1 MIKIVCVGKVKEK
14 FYREAIDEY
23 LKRLSKYT
31 KVSILEVPDTS
42 DSNLSL
48 KKEGAEIL
56 KKIKDNEFVIT
67 LEIGGKMV
75 DSLEMADLIDRTF
88 NNHSVITFVIGGSYG
103 LSEDVLKRSNY
114 RLSFSKLTFP
124 HQLFRVVLL
133 EQIYRCFKINNNES
147 YHK

>member
-48 KKEGAEIL
+48 KKEGPR
-56 KKIKDNEFVIT
+56 F
-67 LEIGGKMV
+67 
-75 DSLEMADLIDRTF
+75 
-88 NNHSVITFVIGGSYG
+88 
-103 LSEDVLKRSNY
+103 
-114 RLSFSKLTFP
+114 
-124 HQLFRVVLL
+124 
-133 EQIYRCFKINNNES
+133 
-147 YHK
+147 

>member
-56 KKIKDNEFVIT
+56 KKIKENEFVIT

-75 DSLEMADLIDRTF
+75 DSLEMADLIDKTF
-88 NNHSVITFVIGGSYG
+88 NTHSVITFAIGGSYG

>member
-1 MIKIVCVGKVKEK
+1 MIKIICVGKVKER

-31 KVSILEVPDTS
+31 KVIIEEVSDTS

-48 KKEGAEIL
+48 KKEGTEIL
-56 KKIKDNEFVIT
+56 KKIKDNDFVIT
-67 LEIGGKMV
+67 LEIGGKTI
-75 DSLEMADLIDRTF
+75 DSLEMADLVDRTF

-114 RLSFSKLTFP
+114 RLSFSELTFP

>member
-56 KKIKDNEFVIT
+56 KKIKENEFVIT

-75 DSLEMADLIDRTF
+75 DSLEMADLIDKTF
-88 NNHSVITFVIGGSYG
+88 NTHFVITFVIGGSYG

>member
-56 KKIKDNEFVIT
+56 KKITN
-67 LEIGGKMV
+67 L
-75 DSLEMADLIDRTF
+75 R
-88 NNHSVITFVIGGSYG
+88 
-103 LSEDVLKRSNY
+103 
-114 RLSFSKLTFP
+114 
-124 HQLFRVVLL
+124 
-133 EQIYRCFKINNNES
+133 
-147 YHK
+147 